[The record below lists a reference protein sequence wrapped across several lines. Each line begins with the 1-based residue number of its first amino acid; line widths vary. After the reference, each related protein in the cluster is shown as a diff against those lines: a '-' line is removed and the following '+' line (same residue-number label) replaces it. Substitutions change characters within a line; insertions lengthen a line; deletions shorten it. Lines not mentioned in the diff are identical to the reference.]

1 MTKTRRSN
9 SVPRTN
15 HEPARDRAAETP
27 GRWFKLSTYS
37 HGASAGAIVSMVR
50 RGVGLR
56 AFAIEG
62 DYDAAIRNSSE
73 VWIKKL

>member
-1 MTKTRRSN
+1 MTETRKSN

-27 GRWFKLSTYS
+27 GRWFKLSIYS
-37 HGASAGAIVSMVR
+37 HNASAGAIVSMVK

-56 AFAIEG
+56 AFTNAGE
-62 DYDAAIRNSSE
+62 YDAAIRNYEE

>member
-1 MTKTRRSN
+1 MTKTRT

-15 HEPARDRAAETP
+15 HEPARDRAAECP
-27 GRWFKLSTYS
+27 GRWFKLSTYQ
-37 HGASAGAIVSMVR
+37 HNASAGAIVSMVR

-56 AFAIEG
+56 AFVIEG
-62 DYDAAIRNSSE
+62 DYDASIRNNSE